1 MTGKIFDFKLVF
13 TQIPDLLK
21 YLPITM
27 ELAIASTFFGMLLGL
42 LIAIIKIKKVRV
54 LDKVATFYVSL
65 VRGTPI
71 LVQLYIAYFGVPMVL
86 KYINQQTGSDLKVAA
101 IPGFVY
107 AVLALGFNQ
116 SAFDAEVFRAALL
129 SVDKGQHE
137 AAAAIGMTGW
147 QSLRRI
153 IIPEALSVAM
163 PSLGNSFINAI
174 KGTSLAFT
182 CAVVE
187 MTAEGKILSGRNYRY
202 FEVYVSLA
210 IIYWAITII
219 IEKVIKL
226 IEKKISIPEQVE
238 QISSKELEKLKS
250 GKLGLGKLAAT
261 VVTEKT
267 QKGKKKQALG
277 GELAWQKN
285 SSLS

>member
-27 ELAIASTFFGMLLGL
+27 ELAIASTVFGMFLGL
-42 LIAIIKIKKVRV
+42 LIAIIKIKKVKV
-54 LDKVATFYVSL
+54 LDKLATFYVSL
-65 VRGTPI
+65 VRGTPV

-116 SAFDAEVFRAALL
+116 SAFDAEVFRAALQ

-153 IIPEALSVAM
+153 IIPEALSVAL

-210 IIYWAITII
+210 IIYWAITILF
-219 IEKVIKL
+219 EKILKFV
-226 IEKKISIPEQVE
+226 EKKISIPEQVE
-238 QISSKELEKLKS
+238 QISVEELERLRKRNVKERVFAAKKS
-250 GKLGLGKLAAT
+250 SKR
-261 VVTEKT
+261 
-267 QKGKKKQALG
+267 LG

-285 SSLS
+285 RGLS